1 MPPDRD
7 PGPPFDVLVGHA
19 RGRRGRTCFPSAETG
34 GASLWH
40 TTAALI
46 LALAFGLLAP
56 PHAGTSQAPAK
67 VYRIGVLGAATA
79 SGYARQI
86 EAFRQGLRDLGYVE
100 GKNVVLEYRWAEGR
114 YGRLPGLAAELVR
127 LKPDLLL
134 THGTPGTRAAKQA
147 TTTIPIVM
155 ATSGD
160 AVATGLVA
168 SLAHPGGNLTG
179 TSFFNPEL
187 AAKRLELLKEV
198 VPGLTR
204 MAVLLNP
211 GNPVNEVSLQVME
224 RTARALGLELQVINL
239 RGPEEFD
246 AAFSIIVKGRA
257 GALSV
262 YDDAMLIAQARR
274 VADFAARNRL
284 PAIGFREF
292 TEAGGLMS
300 YGVNFPDLWRRA
312 ATYVDKIL
320 KGAKPGDLPV
330 EQPMRFELV
339 LNLKTAKALGVTFP
353 PSILVRADHV
363 IQ

>member
-1 MPPDRD
+1 LP
-7 PGPPFDVLVGHA
+7 A
-19 RGRRGRTCFPSAETG
+19 AETG
-34 GASLWH
+34 GANLRR
-40 TTAALI
+40 TAAVLI
-46 LALAFGLLAP
+46 LALAYGLLAAP
-56 PHAGTSQAPAK
+56 PAGTSQAPVK

-79 SGYARQI
+79 SAYAKQI

-114 YGRLPGLAAELVR
+114 YDRLADLAAELVR
-127 LKPDLLL
+127 LTPDLLL

-204 MAVLLNP
+204 VAVFVNP
-211 GNPVNEVSLQVME
+211 GNPVNEVSLQLME
-224 RTARALGLELQVINL
+224 RTARPLGLELQRVNVG
-239 RGPEEFD
+239 GPKEVET
-246 AAFSIIVKGRA
+246 AFATIAKGRA

-274 VADFAARNRL
+274 VAELAARNRL

-292 TEAGGLMS
+292 AEAGGLMS

-320 KGAKPGDLPV
+320 KGAKPADLPV
-330 EQPMRFELV
+330 EQPTRFEV
-339 LNLKTAKALGVTFP
+339 VINMRTAKALGLTFP
-353 PSILVRADHV
+353 QAILIRADQV